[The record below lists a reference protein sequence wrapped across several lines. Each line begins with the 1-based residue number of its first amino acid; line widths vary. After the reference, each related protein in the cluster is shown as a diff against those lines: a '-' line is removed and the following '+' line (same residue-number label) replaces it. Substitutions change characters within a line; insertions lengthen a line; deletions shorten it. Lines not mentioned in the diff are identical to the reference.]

1 MSVFPATQVIDLRV
15 SAGPLTRVHSEPVL
29 NSGLLKAVRSELPQ
43 GEEIPLH
50 SIAESATLH
59 CLSGKVTVGLVQEEV
74 ELIENQM
81 IFLDAHQ
88 PHVVKARTD
97 AVLLM
102 TMRNSDSPAG
112 AATLAADAAL
122 SDSIDEASE
131 ESFPASDPPA
141 FNSAK

>member
-1 MSVFPATQVIDLRV
+1 MSVFPTTQVIDLRV
-15 SAGPLTRVHSEPVL
+15 AEGPLTRVHSEPVL
-29 NSGLLKAVRSELPQ
+29 NSGLLKVVRSELPQ

-50 SIAESATLH
+50 SISESSTLH
-59 CLSGKVTVGLVQEEV
+59 CLSGKLTVGLVQEEV
-74 ELIENQM
+74 ELTANHM

-88 PHVVKARTD
+88 PHVVKAQTD
-97 AVLLM
+97 AVLLR
-102 TMRNSDSPAG
+102 TMRNSDAPAG
-112 AATLAADAAL
+112 AATLTADAAL